1 MRELVFIK
9 NNEIPAS
16 YQQLWPEYVKCT
28 SNEQAPFSPTCYP
41 QWQNNRSALESSG
54 ERILETLK
62 KGTTLAANPGEGP
75 PSAPDVAKRCFQQ
88 LANSYEEEYGGF
100 RDAPKF
106 PSPGRLSGNHGGFV
120 APRCSPD
127 SPFLFSPCSQSDVP
141 HVVLV
146 REPLHLGG
154 GRGPAD
160 GPAHPPHDGTGRHPR
175 SCGTGTQQ
183 AIGRGYLP
191 CNQLKKTDAIR

>member
-1 MRELVFIK
+1 MLRV
-9 NNEIPAS
+9 
-16 YQQLWPEYVKCT
+16 
-28 SNEQAPFSPTCYP
+28 TCYP

-54 ERILETLK
+54 ERILESLK
-62 KGTTLAANPGEGP
+62 KGTTVAANPEEGP
-75 PSAPDVAKRCFQQ
+75 PAAPDVAKRCFQQ

-106 PSPGRLSGNHGGFV
+106 PSPGRLSRSHRGFL
-120 APRCSPD
+120 APHCPPD
-127 SPFLFSPCSQSDVP
+127 SLFFLFRRSKSDVP

-146 REPLHLGG
+146 CESLHLRG

-160 GPAHPPHDGTGRHPR
+160 GPAHTPHDGAGRHPR

-183 AIGRGYLP
+183 AAGRGYLP
-191 CNQLKKTDAIR
+191 CDQLGKKDAIRLCCYEKN